1 MPCGLLPSRCFLTRD
16 LKEADEGVALK
27 SPVLRRGDTSLIR
40 VGVDQKGV
48 DQTGTGCSM
57 MPVGTSAN
65 ITEDR

>member
-1 MPCGLLPSRCFLTRD
+1 MRVLEVRPKQPFGGTS
-16 LKEADEGVALK
+16 K
-27 SPVLRRGDTSLIR
+27 SPVLRRGIPTLIR
-40 VGVDQKGV
+40 EGVDLKRVDLNPV

>member
-1 MPCGLLPSRCFLTRD
+1 MRVLEVRPEEPFGGTS
-16 LKEADEGVALK
+16 K
-27 SPVLRRGDTSLIR
+27 SPVLRRGIRTLIR
-40 VGVDQKGV
+40 EAV